1 MYPVQ
6 FNQTPSMPSLGQ
18 TTLNNTYGALPPS
31 MGPNQSASSL
41 LSLGLGQGA
50 LGVQS
55 SSWGNAGGLSGI
67 VMSLIQT
74 ISQVVNG
81 LLSLVGS
88 LVGRQDPG
96 AIPMP
101 GIEGFAKPTTV
112 VPSGVGTTSGAGK
125 DEGGF
130 SIGSLLSGA
139 YDFVTG
145 LFGGGQGKEGGSSDL
160 GTIGEVVKDFGVG
173 KLGGLFGKIG
183 GFIKGLF

>member
-1 MYPVQ
+1 
-6 FNQTPSMPSLGQ
+6 
-18 TTLNNTYGALPPS
+18 
-31 MGPNQSASSL
+31 
-41 LSLGLGQGA
+41 
-50 LGVQS
+50 
-55 SSWGNAGGLSGI
+55 
-67 VMSLIQT
+67 MSLIQT

-88 LVGRQDPG
+88 LIGRQEPS

-101 GIEGFAKPTTV
+101 GIEGFAKPMTV
-112 VPSGVGTTSGAGK
+112 ATSRVGTAGGAGK
-125 DEGGF
+125 DESGF

-145 LFGGGQGKEGGSSDL
+145 LFGGGQGKDGGSSVL
-160 GTIGEVVKDFGVG
+160 GTIGEIVKDFGVS